1 MTEELAAENYVRTS
15 ADERLAFLPATEIL
29 SLYRQKELAP
39 TEYLD
44 VLLDRIDEDSHHERP
59 INAFMEI
66 LSGEARQQARAA
78 DDFYASAKPTL
89 ADASKPNPWP
99 LKGLPVATKEKH
111 ALQGRSISQG
121 MQAHINAVADAD
133 HPLVARIRQAG
144 GIIHGRTTSPE
155 FSCATV
161 THSRMWG
168 VTRNPWDRSL
178 SPGGSSGGAA
188 AALAAGMTPLATASD
203 IAGSTRLPA
212 AFTGTVGYKGPYGTV
227 PGSSPFAA
235 DWYRGDGAMARSV
248 ADVALLTEVM
258 RGQHSADHSSLPS
271 QQVTIPDG
279 DRALAG
285 LRGRRLAYSPTL
297 GDYPVERSV
306 RAQIDQVISS
316 LEAAGAEIVEVDL
329 PWTTERIR
337 QISMAHF
344 GHFLARGMNSLLTGQ
359 EDTAEGYTRRFIEIA
374 RKHAD
379 QWDLFETVA
388 AEHRL
393 QAELGAVL
401 QDVDALLAPAS
412 AVRALEAD
420 GQYLD
425 GITVSDQP
433 GGEDRHLEHYWEA
446 HMTVPFN
453 IANRCPV
460 LCVPAGLAAGFPV
473 GLQVVTKPYD
483 ETNAFEIG
491 RGIEELTALE
501 LWGAPPTPLPQPQ

>member
-1 MTEELAAENYVRTS
+1 MTEQLADQSHSQPS
-15 ADERLAFLPATEIL
+15 ADEQLAFLPATEIL

-44 VLLDRIDEDSHHERP
+44 ILLDRIAQDADHQQP
-59 INAFMEI
+59 INAFMEV
-66 LSGEARQQARAA
+66 LSAQARDQARAA
-78 DDFYASAKPTL
+78 DDLYAGTDSSRTEGAASGALPL
-89 ADASKPNPWP
+89 A
-99 LKGLPVATKEKH
+99 GLPVATKEKH

-121 MQAHINAVADAD
+121 MRAHRDAVAQED
-133 HPLVARIRQAG
+133 HPLVARIRAAG
-144 GIIHGRTTSPE
+144 GVIHGRTTSPE

-161 THSRMWG
+161 THSTMWG

-178 SPGGSSGGAA
+178 SPGGSSGGAS

-227 PGSSPFAA
+227 PGSSAFAA

-248 ADVALLTEVM
+248 ADVALLTEVL
-258 RGQHSADHSSLPS
+258 RGQHPADHSSIPS
-271 QQVTIPDG
+271 QPVAMPEA

-316 LEAAGAEIVEVDL
+316 LEAAGAVIVEVDL

-344 GHFLARGMNSLLTGQ
+344 GHFLTRGMDGLLTGQ
-359 EDTAEGYTRRFIEIA
+359 EETAEAYTRRFIEVA
-374 RKHAD
+374 RNHAD
-379 QWDLFETVA
+379 RWDLFETVA

-401 QDVDALLAPAS
+401 EGVDALLTPAS

-420 GQYLD
+420 GHYLD

-483 ETNAFEIG
+483 ETSAFEIG
-491 RGIEELTALE
+491 RGIEELTAL
-501 LWGAPPTPLPQPQ
+501 GY

>member
-1 MTEELAAENYVRTS
+1 MTEPLAAENYRGPS

-29 SLYRQKELAP
+29 SLYRRRELAP

-44 VLLDRIDEDSHHERP
+44 ILLNRIARDSGHKQP
-59 INAFMEI
+59 INAFMDI
-66 LSGEARQQARAA
+66 LSAEAQGEARTA
-78 DDFYASAKPTL
+78 DEFYAAARSTPDDSPT
-89 ADASKPNPWP
+89 PRPWS
-99 LKGLPVATKEKH
+99 LKGLPVAAKEKH
-111 ALQGRSISQG
+111 ALEGRSISQG
-121 MQAHINAVADAD
+121 MQAHIDAVADAD

-188 AALAAGMTPLATASD
+188 AALAAGMTPLATGSD

-258 RGQHSADHSSLPS
+258 RGQHSADHASLPS
-271 QQVTIPDG
+271 QRVEMRDG
-279 DRALAG
+279 EQALDG

-297 GDYPVERSV
+297 GDYPVEHSV
-306 RAQIDQVISS
+306 REQIDHVITA
-316 LEAAGAEIVEVDL
+316 LEAAGAVIVEVEL

-344 GHFLARGMNSLLTGQ
+344 GHFLARGMSKLLAGQ
-359 EDTAEGYTRRFIEIA
+359 EHTAESYTRRFIEVA
-374 RKHAD
+374 SEYAA

-388 AEHRL
+388 AEHRI

-401 QDVDALLAPAS
+401 QGVDALLTPAS
-412 AVRALEAD
+412 AVRALEAE

-433 GGEDRHLEHYWEA
+433 GGEDRRLEHYWES

-460 LCVPAGLAAGFPV
+460 LCVPAGLAADFPV
-473 GLQVVTKPYD
+473 GLQVVTKPFD
-483 ETNAFEIG
+483 ETNAFDIG
-491 RGIEELTALE
+491 RGIEELTALK
-501 LWGAPPTPLPQPQ
+501 LWGP